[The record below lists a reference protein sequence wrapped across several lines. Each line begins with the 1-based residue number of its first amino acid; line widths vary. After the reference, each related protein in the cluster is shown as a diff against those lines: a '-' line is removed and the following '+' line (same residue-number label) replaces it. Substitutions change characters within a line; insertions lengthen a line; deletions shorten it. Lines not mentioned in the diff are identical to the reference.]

1 MIRIRD
7 LYKYYGTQR
16 AVGPLSAQIEQGE
29 VVGLLGLNGAGKT
42 TTLRILACDLLPSA
56 GSVEVDG
63 VDVVEHPDRVRAM
76 IGYLPDVPPV
86 YEDMSVERFLRFAA
100 ELRGVSTA
108 NLDGFVNSALKETAL
123 LGVASSRISSLS
135 HGYRQRVGIAQA
147 IVHQPK
153 LVILDEPS
161 GGLDPVQIKEM
172 RKLVRGIAGQRT
184 VLVSS
189 HNLPEISEMC
199 DRLFVIGEGKIV
211 AAGTEAELISE
222 LLRGERLELTACA
235 GPDGEA
241 ALLGSLRALSGVTE
255 IQPMQVVDTRA
266 DAVSFLISCDKDL
279 RAEVARSIV
288 QGGHELLSLGRS
300 RHELENVFSKLATGH
315 GTSKTAVAE
324 SEVPSKTEAA

>member
-123 LGVASSRISSLS
+123 LGVASQPLHR
-135 HGYRQRVGIAQA
+135 RQF
-147 IVHQPK
+147 P
-153 LVILDEPS
+153 LDTAPAMS
-161 GGLDPVQIKEM
+161 P
-172 RKLVRGIAGQRT
+172 
-184 VLVSS
+184 
-189 HNLPEISEMC
+189 PE
-199 DRLFVIGEGKIV
+199 
-211 AAGTEAELISE
+211 
-222 LLRGERLELTACA
+222 
-235 GPDGEA
+235 
-241 ALLGSLRALSGVTE
+241 
-255 IQPMQVVDTRA
+255 
-266 DAVSFLISCDKDL
+266 
-279 RAEVARSIV
+279 
-288 QGGHELLSLGRS
+288 
-300 RHELENVFSKLATGH
+300 KLARR
-315 GTSKTAVAE
+315 
-324 SEVPSKTEAA
+324 